1 MQLGKQVRLSVALLE
16 SVTRCMLHTLTCWHA
31 PFTVALLQ
39 RHGGFER
46 ALHQLVAYN
55 LRCT

>member
-1 MQLGKQVRLSVALLE
+1 MQLGKQVRLSVALRE
-16 SVTRCMLHTLTCWHA
+16 TVTRCMMRTLTCWHA
-31 PFTVALLQ
+31 PFTMALLQ
-39 RHGGFER
+39 RRGGLER